1 MLIRSLIAWIILNTV
16 AFSEEHW
23 ATGGWNSRHW
33 GAIRLYEEPI
43 KFATDIDPDGFL
55 QDYGLWQDYDDW
67 TVIIIW
73 TESGR
78 REMIAKDGNK
88 FYSQISYS
96 FGISSNAEEI
106 KKTIIG
112 DKDE

>member
-1 MLIRSLIAWIILNTV
+1 MLKILCIILGLLPSFCL
-16 AFSEEHW
+16 AEQHW
-23 ATGGWNSRHW
+23 AVGGWNARNW
-33 GAIRLYEEPI
+33 GAIRLHEDPI
-43 KFATDIDPDGFL
+43 KFATDINPDGFL

-88 FYSQISYS
+88 FYSQVSYS
-96 FGISSNAEEI
+96 FGIASNVEEI
-106 KKTIIG
+106 KKIVTG